1 MSSPQTITANIA
13 ALRQRIVQSASDAG
27 RDPAEITLL
36 AVSKTRSA
44 EEVAVALDAGLTQI
58 GENYLQEAVDK
69 QAALQGRNACWHFI
83 GPIQSNKTREIA
95 SHFDWVHSVDRE
107 KIARRLSEQR
117 PEGKPQLKICLQV
130 NISREDSKSGVLPE
144 DALTLAKQITAL
156 PALQLRGLM
165 AIPAASD
172 DPAEQRAAFAAL
184 RALRDTLQQA
194 LPDQT
199 LDTLSMGMSGD
210 MDAAIAEGSTL
221 IRIGTAL
228 FGPRPAK
235 AE

>member
-1 MSSPQTITANIA
+1 M
-13 ALRQRIVQSASDAG
+13 
-27 RDPAEITLL
+27 
-36 AVSKTRSA
+36 
-44 EEVAVALDAGLTQI
+44 
-58 GENYLQEAVDK
+58 
-69 QAALQGRNACWHFI
+69 
-83 GPIQSNKTREIA
+83 
-95 SHFDWVHSVDRE
+95 
-107 KIARRLSEQR
+107 
-117 PEGKPQLKICLQV
+117 
-130 NISREDSKSGVLPE
+130 NISREDSKSGVRPE

>member
-1 MSSPQTITANIA
+1 M
-13 ALRQRIVQSASDAG
+13 
-27 RDPAEITLL
+27 
-36 AVSKTRSA
+36 
-44 EEVAVALDAGLTQI
+44 ALDAGLTQI

-107 KIARRLSEQR
+107 KIAKRLSEQR
-117 PEGKPQLKICLQV
+117 PEGKPPLKICLQV

-235 AE
+235 AK